1 MTLFNRFMLIAALLF
16 SLITFT
22 NAKSNN
28 SRINWIKHEFAKIE
42 MYTKNGTY
50 NSQSKSNEY
59 DGVGSEAKIFY
70 DKNGIVRKY
79 FLSSGTDDS
88 YSSAEYYYDKRGRI
102 FFSYLYL
109 GSVGGENREIRS
121 YYSPNGRLIKRTL
134 KSNTSREIHYYYK
147 ITNPKRHFRK
157 F

>member
-1 MTLFNRFMLIAALLF
+1 MTPVNRLMLIAALLF
-16 SLITFT
+16 SLVTFA

-42 MYTKNGTY
+42 SHTKNGFY
-50 NSQSKSNEY
+50 RSQTKRKE
-59 DGVGSEAKIFY
+59 DGYGGTEAQIFY
-70 DKNGIVRKY
+70 DNRGVVRKY
-79 FLSSGTDDS
+79 FLSSGSEDS
-88 YSSAEYYYDKRGRI
+88 YSSAEYYYDRNGRI
-102 FFSYLYL
+102 FFSYLSL
-109 GSVGGENREIRS
+109 GSAGGENREIRS

-147 ITNPKRHFRK
+147 ITNPRRHFRR